1 MTLASLQHLLRAAQ
15 ALAEDR
21 SILVLGSA
29 SLLAAHPEL
38 GEPEAPLSSTFDA
51 DLLPEPFEELT
62 ATMLDE
68 ALGENRAYYQR
79 HGYHADILRD
89 SILTTL
95 PRGWRERL
103 VPVPQTS
110 ALALEAHDLAAVKVM
125 VARPK
130 DLNLVRRLLATGVL
144 TAEVVRDRILLLPG
158 PAEGLPRPLAALQ
171 SMIQ

>member
-1 MTLASLQHLLRAAQ
+1 
-15 ALAEDR
+15 
-21 SILVLGSA
+21 
-29 SLLAAHPEL
+29 
-38 GEPEAPLSSTFDA
+38 
-51 DLLPEPFEELT
+51 
-62 ATMLDE
+62 
-68 ALGENRAYYQR
+68 
-79 HGYHADILRD
+79 
-89 SILTTL
+89 
-95 PRGWRERL
+95 
-103 VPVPQTS
+103 VPQTS